1 MRYVDP
7 DGEVAIVV
15 PLIPAAVEDLKIAI
29 VTTGAIL
36 SGIALGKLAT
46 DIINDNQD
54 ESENQKAESVKQQLE
69 SNAQATSPNPMPPD
83 DDPNN
88 DDDFDK
94 NNNSGNNKKYREK
107 TRNAN
112 ANDRKQVDSIAKK
125 FNLNRREFGD
135 FIEDTKQSM
144 GRKPSDNFSYQELE
158 ILAKEFMELQ

>member
-1 MRYVDP
+1 MSLSASSLFLLGSLIYV
-7 DGEVAIVV
+7 VV
-15 PLIPAAVEDLKIAI
+15 KNVTNTKRESITNPFDL
-29 VTTGAIL
+29 TQ
-36 SGIALGKLAT
+36 T
-46 DIINDNQD
+46 DVRDSNNFAK
-54 ESENQKAESVKQQLE
+54 ESKQVESVKENIQ
-69 SNAQATSPNPMPPD
+69 SNAQATSPSPMPPD